1 MTRSLFVSSVF
12 VVCLRVWN
20 CGAYIEDYGL
30 LAVSDSPKI
39 SPAMDA
45 IKALNDLMAVY
56 RKNITLHNA
65 TIVDH
70 LKKFDAKLSLL
81 EIKSNN
87 LWQMKVELRKDM
99 DWWIHQFIMPAQA
112 DYDVASVDIF
122 NIPDEFHEDA
132 LNIVMNIGNQI
143 GYPVS
148 PKMIRDIYSET
159 LRRKN
164 TNEFPWSKTLVVR
177 FRKVTYKWE
186 FLRAYRKFITILINA
201 GSAERRKIPKRHN
214 HIQVQHVVSHV
225 GMRDKTPNER
235 YRYIFLDDHIGPFV
249 RRLYRQVSKHC
260 EAHSIPY
267 LWVNNSKIYVR
278 KKKSDPAIR
287 IKKLSHMHMI
297 KSLFK
302 KYTKHRED

>member
-1 MTRSLFVSSVF
+1 MICVNLNNIH
-12 VVCLRVWN
+12 LN
-20 CGAYIEDYGL
+20 Q
-30 LAVSDSPKI
+30 VSDSPKI

-56 RKNITLHNA
+56 RKNITLDNA

-87 LWQMKVELRKDM
+87 LWQMKVELKKDM

-148 PKMIRDIYSET
+148 PKMIRG
-159 LRRKN
+159 KH
-164 TNEFPWSKTLVVR
+164 PVR
-177 FRKVTYKWE
+177 T
-186 FLRAYRKFITILINA
+186 
-201 GSAERRKIPKRHN
+201 
-214 HIQVQHVVSHV
+214 
-225 GMRDKTPNER
+225 
-235 YRYIFLDDHIGPFV
+235 
-249 RRLYRQVSKHC
+249 C
-260 EAHSIPY
+260 
-267 LWVNNSKIYVR
+267 
-278 KKKSDPAIR
+278 
-287 IKKLSHMHMI
+287 
-297 KSLFK
+297 
-302 KYTKHRED
+302 